1 MPLYMTQFAYTP
13 DAWAALTRD
22 PVDRAQAFSRLAEQL
37 GARMINLYYAFGDY
51 DGVILMEAPDDVT
64 AAAVV
69 LAAVSPGHVKT
80 VKTVPLLTV
89 DQAMEAMRKAGGATF
104 RGPGQSG
111 D

>member
-1 MPLYMTQFAYTP
+1 MPLYMSQFSYTP
-13 DAWAALTRD
+13 DAWTALMRN
-22 PVDRAQAFSRLAEQL
+22 PEDRSQAVSRLAEQL
-37 GARMINLYYAFGDY
+37 GARLVNFYFSFGDY
-51 DGVILMEAPDDVT
+51 DGVVINEAPDDVT